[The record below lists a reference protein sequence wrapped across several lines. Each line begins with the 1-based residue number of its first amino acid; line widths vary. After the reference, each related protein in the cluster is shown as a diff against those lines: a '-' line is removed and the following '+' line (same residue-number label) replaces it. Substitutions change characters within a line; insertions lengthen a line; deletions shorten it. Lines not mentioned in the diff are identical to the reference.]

1 MGSNPIAYIILFSH
15 PLHNNPA
22 HYTMFDKVQYNY
34 LVLLSSNLIHMYTPI
49 IHQVSVRKTSSL
61 QKHGFT
67 DKKSFPASPNLQSAR
82 IGEVIY
88 VLKYKHN
95 KYIWDLN

>member
-34 LVLLSSNLIHMYTPI
+34 LVLLSSNLIHLYTPI
-49 IHQVSVRKTSSL
+49 IHHVQFEKHHHYKNMGLQIKNLFQLPQIFKVPELVR
-61 QKHGFT
+61 
-67 DKKSFPASPNLQSAR
+67 SFMF
-82 IGEVIY
+82 
-88 VLKYKHN
+88 
-95 KYIWDLN
+95 